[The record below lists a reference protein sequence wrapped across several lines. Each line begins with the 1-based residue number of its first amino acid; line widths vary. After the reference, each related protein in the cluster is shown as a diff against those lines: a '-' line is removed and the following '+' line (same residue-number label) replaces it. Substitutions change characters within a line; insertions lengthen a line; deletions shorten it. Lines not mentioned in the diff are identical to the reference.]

1 MHESWEDLGET
12 HHFLFLYI
20 LNSVAYGIQFPF
32 YPVINTYTHTHPC
45 VSVYVYGFALRM
57 S

>member
-32 YPVINTYTHTHPC
+32 YPVINTYTHTHTP
-45 VSVYVYGFALRM
+45 V
-57 S
+57 